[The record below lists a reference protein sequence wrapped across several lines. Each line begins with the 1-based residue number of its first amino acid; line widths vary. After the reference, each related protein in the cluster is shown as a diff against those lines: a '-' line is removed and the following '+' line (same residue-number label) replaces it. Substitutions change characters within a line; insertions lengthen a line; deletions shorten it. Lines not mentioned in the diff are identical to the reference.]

1 MFKQEKVVFI
11 ILSVV
16 YAVIGYCTYKP
27 TMQSLSLMGWFG
39 LVQFI
44 YCIISWIKRGNQFV
58 SPYIIFLC
66 CLYIF
71 SYGQSF
77 LWAFNIETERSL
89 VYSPDI
95 SIHEIFIAQVQTI
108 IMLAFF
114 HIGAIHYIQKQ
125 RYDDLNYRVHV
136 NYTNRLKQVGWF
148 LFIIS
153 VVPYLSET
161 INDMF
166 LSMTKGYMAL
176 YQGEE
181 QIGINNISNVIADY
195 FIPSLICLFIV
206 YSKNKTIRTTIV
218 VFLLFNIIA
227 ILVTGGRSNAVI
239 LLAILGILYNYLVKR
254 FTRKWLV
261 IGAVGICLLLQVLA
275 IVASFRSSGLNAASK
290 EGVKIEN
297 NAAVDAVAE
306 MGGTMFCLI
315 KTENI
320 VPSKQPY
327 RYGKSYVYAFTTLI
341 PNLGFWEIHPAK
353 KESNLGDWLTEE
365 LGLGYGTG
373 FSMTAEAYAN
383 FGYFGFIAFF
393 FWGWFLA
400 NIFGKIEISAQ
411 TRNYAL
417 MAFSLILFWFFLK
430 LPRNCFINLVRPIFF
445 VAAPIYLYCTKVKRN

>member
-1 MFKQEKVVFI
+1 
-11 ILSVV
+11 
-16 YAVIGYCTYKP
+16 
-27 TMQSLSLMGWFG
+27 
-39 LVQFI
+39 
-44 YCIISWIKRGNQFV
+44 
-58 SPYIIFLC
+58 
-66 CLYIF
+66 
-71 SYGQSF
+71 
-77 LWAFNIETERSL
+77 
-89 VYSPDI
+89 
-95 SIHEIFIAQVQTI
+95 
-108 IMLAFF
+108 
-114 HIGAIHYIQKQ
+114 
-125 RYDDLNYRVHV
+125 
-136 NYTNRLKQVGWF
+136 
-148 LFIIS
+148 
-153 VVPYLSET
+153 
-161 INDMF
+161 
-166 LSMTKGYMAL
+166 
-176 YQGEE
+176 
-181 QIGINNISNVIADY
+181 
-195 FIPSLICLFIV
+195 
-206 YSKNKTIRTTIV
+206 
-218 VFLLFNIIA
+218 
-227 ILVTGGRSNAVI
+227 VI

-261 IGAVGICLLLQVLA
+261 IGAVGICFLLQVLA